1 MVFLFITAGFIIAV
15 LTGIAIYYHV
25 LLRQQRQ
32 KEAEL
37 AADIA
42 KAQERARNSIRVL
55 ASAMLE
61 GQVTYTEASIRISV
75 LLNGAGLDE
84 SEQADYNVFAQLAAA
99 TAHIPILEAWKAL
112 SKKEKRAYDAEREK
126 LEAKYKDF
134 IDPVASKLIVRLSD

>member
-25 LLRQQRQ
+25 LLRRQRQ
-32 KEAEL
+32 KEVEL

-99 TAHIPILEAWKAL
+99 TAHIPILDAWKAL

>member
-25 LLRQQRQ
+25 LLRRQRQ
-32 KEAEL
+32 KEVEL

-84 SEQADYNVFAQLAAA
+84 SEQADYSVFAQLAAA
-99 TAHIPILEAWKAL
+99 TAHIPILDAWKAL

>member
-25 LLRQQRQ
+25 LLRRQRQ

-84 SEQADYNVFAQLAAA
+84 TEQADYSVFAQLAAA
-99 TAHIPILEAWKAL
+99 TAHIPILDAWKAL
-112 SKKEKRAYDAEREK
+112 PKKEKRAYDAEREK

-134 IDPVASKLIVRLSD
+134 IDPVASKLIARLSD